1 VLDFLVQPRRDQ
13 RAAKTFFRQLL
24 KGCQYAPR
32 VIVTDQ
38 LKSDGTAKRE
48 VLPSVEQRQPRYLNQ
63 RVETSHPPTRQHE
76 RRMQGVTSAGHAQ
89 RLLATDGLLAQH
101 FRPRRHRLSA
111 AECRQVMSQRFDTW
125 QELTSLPT
133 AA

>member
-1 VLDFLVQPRRDQ
+1 VCLTINGERHSLWRAVDSDGHVLDLLVQPRRDQ
-13 RAAKTFFRQLL
+13 KAAKTFFRQLL

-38 LKSDGTAKRE
+38 LKSDGAADY
-48 VLPSVEQRQPRYLNQ
+48 RQL
-63 RVETSHPPTRQHE
+63 
-76 RRMQGVTSAGHAQ
+76 
-89 RLLATDGLLAQH
+89 
-101 FRPRRHRLSA
+101 
-111 AECRQVMSQRFDTW
+111 MSQRFDTW